1 MRFGDSL
8 DISKDRNFLIG
19 KCRVFLPVGV
29 FFGQLVFLDG
39 KWACQ
44 KKTRRRQSHDYGLKF
59 GKGVNEINLGKE
71 RRYGLHSD
79 KQSVFTF
86 SRPVIWTS
94 SFKLL
99 KFNSFKTVFLKPR
112 LEIMFL
118 RLPKALGWVEES
130 TINRLVPL
138 WFLVKGKG

>member
-29 FFGQLVFLDG
+29 FFSHGHVKRKQEE
-39 KWACQ
+39 
-44 KKTRRRQSHDYGLKF
+44 RQSHDYELKF

-71 RRYGLHSD
+71 RRYSLHSD

-86 SRPVIWTS
+86 SRPVI
-94 SFKLL
+94 
-99 KFNSFKTVFLKPR
+99 
-112 LEIMFL
+112 
-118 RLPKALGWVEES
+118 
-130 TINRLVPL
+130 
-138 WFLVKGKG
+138 